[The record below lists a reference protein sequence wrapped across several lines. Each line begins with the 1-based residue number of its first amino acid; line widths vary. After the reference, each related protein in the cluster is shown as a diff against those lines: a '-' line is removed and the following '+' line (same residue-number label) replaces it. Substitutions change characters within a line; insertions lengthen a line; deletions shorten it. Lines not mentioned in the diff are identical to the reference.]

1 MLTFKLVAFQ
11 KMMASN
17 GDTFQDSIVI
27 SDLIFEPDY
36 QKIEKF
42 CFQVDLFLLSLP
54 FSNLFFK
61 QRAMHG

>member
-1 MLTFKLVAFQ
+1 
-11 KMMASN
+11 MMASN

-27 SDLIFEPDY
+27 LDLIFEPDY
-36 QKIEKF
+36 QKIERF

-61 QRAMHG
+61 QRGMHG